1 MLRIG
6 APLRDVL
13 TLVLGLSLVTARVA
27 AGQEPIQWGRGE
39 PVAFTT
45 FSIAAID
52 PETGEVGVAVTTRNP
67 CVAMRVP
74 WVRAGVGALATQGAT
89 RLEYGPEVLDML
101 AAGVPAREA
110 LARAVARDTGASS
123 RQVGVISLKLGAAQ
137 HTGKAQYDEGWTG
150 QRAGSDYVTQG
161 NSLVPGGVVDS
172 VAVTFERSRGSDRR
186 LADRLIEA
194 LAAGQAVGGDMRH
207 GRVQS
212 AAVRVADARPGR
224 SRRPDGVTVDISVC
238 EHTEPV
244 GELRRTYD
252 AITEKLGFRPL
263 QQPVGADV
271 FELKLMLH
279 ALGYYRPEAD
289 SLSQDADAFR
299 YTPDLVLAV
308 GSFRQS
314 LGFSPEPAVV
324 DAELTGRLWKALEA
338 AGKAGAVRKRLKAL
352 TP

>member
-1 MLRIG
+1 MTRIG
-6 APLRDVL
+6 AGSHN
-13 TLVLGLSLVTARVA
+13 VLGLAISLCLATRVA
-27 AGQEPIQWGRGE
+27 GAQVPVQWGRGE

-89 RLEYGPEVLDML
+89 RLEYGPEVLDLL

-110 LARAVARDTGASS
+110 LARAVAKDSGAST
-123 RQVGVISLKLGAAQ
+123 RQVGVISPKLGSAQ
-137 HTGKAQYDEGWTG
+137 HTGRGQYDEGWTG
-150 QRAGSDYVTQG
+150 ERAGPDYVTQG
-161 NSLVPGGVVDS
+161 NSLMPGGVLDS
-172 VAVTFERSRGSDRR
+172 VAATFERSRGSGRR

-238 EHTEPV
+238 EHAEPV
-244 GELRRTYD
+244 GEMRRVYD

-263 QQPVGADV
+263 QQVVGADV
-271 FELKLMLH
+271 FELKLALH
-279 ALGYYRPEAD
+279 ALGYYRPEVD
-289 SLSQDADAFR
+289 SLPQDADALR
-299 YTPDLVLAV
+299 YTADLVPAV
-308 GSFRQS
+308 GRFRQS

-324 DAELTGRLWKALEA
+324 DAELAGRLWKALDT
-338 AGKAGAVRKRLKAL
+338 AGKAGAVRRRLQAV